1 MSSTENKAEVVT
13 NKVEENV
20 QEKEKGSGDLKSE
33 TSPQKRTASELNSAE
48 DVEVKQKVLKKKKT
62 GNLRRSMRKEVKKM
76 MRMKRWVQKEKEMI
90 LMRKVMKME
99 LMKRRMKMMCKHYS
113 GHDHF
118 GGEQFDRL
126 GFNCLRYSKKNRWAD
141 CYMTLRLKFS

>member
-20 QEKEKGSGDLKSE
+20 QEKEKGAGDLKSE

-48 DVEVKQKVLKKKKT
+48 DDEVKQKVLKKKKM
-62 GNLRRSMRKEVKKM
+62 GNLRRSMKKEVKKM
-76 MRMKRWVQKEKEMI
+76 MRMKRWVQKERVMI

-99 LMKRRMKMMCKHYS
+99 LTKRRMKMKMMHKHYS
-113 GHDHF
+113 GCHGHF
-118 GGEQFDRL
+118 GGSNSIDC
-126 GFNCLRYSKKNRWAD
+126 GF
-141 CYMTLRLKFS
+141 